1 MCGIAGLFI
10 GCALE
15 AVCPKRLLASDL
27 AAPAPQE
34 PYKSKFDDWYE
45 RSTVRNGP
53 RRMVLKDEKGLFFSP
68 DFIPIMKHPL
78 IAEQSEEIQRKI
90 MVQQL
95 YRYLDFTAKLEHV
108 VVNRVAMSIA
118 NGYLDFNL
126 PRAMVFDAYKIY
138 CDEAYHALFS
148 ADLLMQ
154 VEDIT
159 GIRAVTQ
166 QLQPYFIRRLHQL
179 QHQYSESHMQEL
191 VEIFFVI
198 ISETL
203 ISGFLSDI
211 PAAKDVKASV
221 RAVIRDHAI
230 DEGKHHVYFA
240 DFLRRIWPQLHP
252 RYRKEISKLLP
263 SLIYAF
269 LSPDTDSIRVEL
281 TSYGIPRDQVEQV
294 VAETFTTEIVSS
306 HIANSISSLT
316 RYLRELGILDDPE
329 VQDKF
334 CEAGLLKNAD
344 LALV

>member
-10 GCALE
+10 GCAME
-15 AVCPKRLLASDL
+15 AVCPKRLLAQDL
-27 AAPAPQE
+27 TSTPEQE
-34 PYKSKFDDWYE
+34 PYKSKFGDWYE
-45 RSTVRNGP
+45 RSTVRAAP
-53 RRMVLKDEKGLFFSP
+53 RRMVLKDEQGLFFSP

-78 IAEQSEEIQRKI
+78 IQEQSETVQRHI

-126 PRAMVFDAYKIY
+126 PRQMVFDAYKIY

-166 QLQPYFIRRLHQL
+166 QLQPFFIRRLHEL
-179 QHQYSESHMQEL
+179 QHQYSEGNLQEL
-191 VEIFFVI
+191 MEIFFVI

-211 PAAKDVKASV
+211 PTAKDVKPSI
-221 RAVIRDHAI
+221 RAVVRDHAI

-240 DFLRRIWPQLHP
+240 DLLRRVWPQLDK
-252 RYRKEISKLLP
+252 RYKKEVAKQLP
-263 SLIYAF
+263 NLIYAF
-269 LSPDTDSIRVEL
+269 LTPDIDSIRKEL
-281 TSYGIPRDQVEQV
+281 TSYDMPRDHVEQV
-294 VAETFTTEIVSS
+294 IAETYTKEIVSS

-329 VQDKF
+329 VQDRF
-334 CEAGLLKNAD
+334 FEAGLLTSND
-344 LALV
+344 LVLG